1 VFTSNNKEKAL
12 FKTAIFGLA
21 DARKLTTQVQRSV
34 QTVDTVITFSDFIDA
49 LYDYQYRPLSD
60 LSISKHLRRYF
71 DGLTELPNVQFLQQL
86 SPRAFPTWIRFQE
99 RMTTQRWLSVEQN
112 AISTLKRCLENERVS
127 NKRDAEQILRA
138 FRILGLGEC
147 IIELNCDDN
156 AWRAIVENSGHQVR
170 IKQTEQQQKNAL
182 QLEMRIRP
190 FRLRWP
196 LWDKLQ
202 SILCSLELYTV
213 FRNGDDETKK

>member
-1 VFTSNNKEKAL
+1 
-12 FKTAIFGLA
+12 
-21 DARKLTTQVQRSV
+21 
-34 QTVDTVITFSDFIDA
+34 
-49 LYDYQYRPLSD
+49 
-60 LSISKHLRRYF
+60 
-71 DGLTELPNVQFLQQL
+71 
-86 SPRAFPTWIRFQE
+86 
-99 RMTTQRWLSVEQN
+99 
-112 AISTLKRCLENERVS
+112 
-127 NKRDAEQILRA
+127 
-138 FRILGLGEC
+138 LGLGEC